1 MRTRV
6 QKWGHSLAVRIP
18 KAFAAEA
25 GLEEHTAVDLSVV
38 DGRVRI
44 DPVPET
50 RFTLD
55 QLLSGVTDENV
66 HSEFETGSAIGRE
79 AW

>member
-1 MRTRV
+1 
-6 QKWGHSLAVRIP
+6 
-18 KAFAAEA
+18 
-25 GLEEHTAVDLSVV
+25 VV